1 MYPLQSTTIE
11 AGFAVAEPLDDQR
24 LRPRAN
30 SLCGCHDATPLAAS
44 VRHVL
49 RAIASDPGEAL
60 DRKRWLARVRPLVDR
75 SQATLR
81 ARFEADGSVE
91 AFLRGRTR
99 LADGAVIG
107 LLHLARAVARADDVV
122 TAIAPVTVMALGGY
136 GRRELGPAS
145 DLDLLF
151 LLADRARRSDAERL
165 IGFVLTGLWD
175 LGFVVGH
182 ATRTVAECI
191 ELSRVDH
198 KVLASLLD
206 ARFLAG
212 SVSLHAMLES
222 AILGK
227 QRRRLER
234 QPWPP
239 LWRQR
244 FWHQRGPTPKDEEE
258 PDVKRGPGALR
269 DVQRVLWLARLGHL
283 GAASGARSELAGW
296 DAPVP
301 AVVADA
307 RRFLWQVRCHLHL
320 LAGRAQDQLVRELQP
335 LVARR
340 LGLGHGP
347 NAGVAELMER
357 HHAYTRAVRAL
368 LTAP

>member
-30 SLCGCHDATPLAAS
+30 SLCGCHDAAPLAAS

-107 LLHLARAVARADDVV
+107 LLHLARAVVRAGDVV

-212 SVSLHAMLES
+212 SVSLHAMLEGS
-222 AILGK
+222 I
-227 QRRRLER
+227 R
-234 QPWPP
+234 QAAKEVGATAVAATLAPT
-239 LWRQR
+239 LLASG
-244 FWHQRGPTPKDEEE
+244 GPTPNDEEE